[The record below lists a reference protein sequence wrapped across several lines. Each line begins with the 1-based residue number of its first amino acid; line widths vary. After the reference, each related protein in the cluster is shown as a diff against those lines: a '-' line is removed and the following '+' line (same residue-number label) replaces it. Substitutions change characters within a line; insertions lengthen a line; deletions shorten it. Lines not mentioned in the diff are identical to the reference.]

1 MQFPVMDSAG
11 REVSQVELPADIFEA
26 KINVGLMH
34 QAFVRQMANAR
45 QGSHSTRSRS
55 EIRATGAKWYR
66 QKGSGRAR
74 HGAQSAPIF
83 VGGGLAHGPKPR
95 DYSKKMP
102 KKMRRGAIRST
113 LSALVRDDQLV
124 VVDKL
129 DIDAPKTRAMRKLI
143 ETLVGEQSALLVVTR
158 EQKAVRKSVSNL
170 PNAHSI
176 VAQHPQH
183 SRPAQVRPG
192 DYVAGRARCRDEHL
206 GNGSVTW
213 QNFIFMMSFAAR

>member
-124 VVDKL
+124 IVDKL
-129 DIDAPKTRAMRKLI
+129 EIDAPKTSVARDLI
-143 ETLVGEQSALLVVTR
+143 ETLVGEQSALLVVTN
-158 EQKAVRKSVSNL
+158 EQKALRKSVSNL

-176 VAQHPQH
+176 A
-183 SRPAQVRPG
+183 ANFLNI
-192 DYVAGRARCRDEHL
+192 RDL
-206 GNGSVTW
+206 LKYDRVILSLDALDVVKSIWGMG
-213 QNFIFMMSFAAR
+213 A

>member
-26 KINVGLMH
+26 KINLGLMH

-45 QGSHSTRSRS
+45 QGTHSTRSRS
-55 EIRATGAKWYR
+55 EIRATGGKWYR
-66 QKGSGRAR
+66 QKGTGRAR

-95 DYSKKMP
+95 DYTKKLP

-129 DIDAPKTRAMRKLI
+129 DIEAPRTKAMRELI
-143 ETLVGEQSALLVVTR
+143 STLVGEQSALLVVAP
-158 EQKAVRKSVSNL
+158 EQKTLRKGVSNL

-176 VAQHPQH
+176 IANYLN
-183 SRPAQVRPG
+183 VRDLLKYDKVIMSLDALDVVKG
-192 DYVAGRARCRDEHL
+192 IWGAGA
-206 GNGSVTW
+206 
-213 QNFIFMMSFAAR
+213 